1 MFARL
6 KCLLSRVIAL
16 LKARIPEPWWRRI
29 VNMARL
35 LLLLGGIAMVGLA
48 IGMYFLAKGV
58 YAIYKKAPPV
68 LTEFGVDGTVSA
80 TLPDPVRFSVNRINM
95 NLPKTMHVEVP
106 VDQVFAIPINER
118 FDVPVDTTVEVP
130 FDQHVYV
137 ETTFPLNVEVP
148 LDGLVAQTRVLGVTA
163 TVPLKGKF
171 PLQMNVPFKGVVH
184 IKTQMKV
191 PFKQTLSVPMKR
203 TFRVPIK
210 MNFAIDLPVREL
222 FGSLLKG
229 PFEAEGN
236 VIGEILP
243 EVRVKAYLQ
252 KDGRLLV
259 QADQPASGGAKKDDA
274 VDRKEPKP
282 GPAPASSPTSGSV
295 LPGQR
300 NPAGSA
306 QAPQD
311 HEAATQ
317 QKDGGR

>member
-6 KCLLSRVIAL
+6 KGLCLRFVAL
-16 LKARIPEPWWRRI
+16 LKTRVPEPWWRRI
-29 VNMARL
+29 VNLARL
-35 LLLLGGIAMVGLA
+35 LLLLGGIGMVGLA

-68 LTEFGVDGTVSA
+68 LTEFSVDGTVAAS
-80 TLPDPVRFSVNRINM
+80 LPHPVRFSVPEFNM

-148 LDGLVAQTRVLGVTA
+148 LDGLVAQTKVLGIT
-163 TVPLKGKF
+163 TSVPLKGKF

-184 IKTQMKV
+184 IKTQLKV
-191 PFKQTLSVPMKR
+191 PFRQTLSVPMKR
-203 TFRVPIK
+203 TFHIPIK
-210 MNFAIDLPVREL
+210 MNFAIDLPVRQL

-236 VIGEILP
+236 VVGEIIP

-252 KDGRLLV
+252 KDGRLLI
-259 QADQPASGGAKKDDA
+259 QADQHAPDAAKKDGDG
-274 VDRKEPKP
+274 DWKEPKP
-282 GPAPASSPTSGSV
+282 GSAPASRPTSGSV
-295 LPGQR
+295 PPGQR
-300 NPAGSA
+300 DPDGSA

-311 HEAATQ
+311 HKAATQ
-317 QKDGGR
+317 QQDGGR